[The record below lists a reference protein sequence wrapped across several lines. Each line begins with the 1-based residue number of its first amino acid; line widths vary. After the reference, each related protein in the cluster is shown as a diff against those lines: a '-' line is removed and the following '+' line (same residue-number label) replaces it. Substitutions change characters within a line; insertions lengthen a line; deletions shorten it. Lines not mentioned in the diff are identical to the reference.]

1 MFGSFFIL
9 KGEIMGYYKKICML
23 SGLPVKRNDKVK
35 VFFLVATGSYKSKET
50 ILVGNLVYPW
60 SAFKIVAA
68 LSVDAIYKGY
78 DKFEVVEN
86 IKSKIVLK
94 YLQAIMKRTELTYEN
109 MFNLIFDGETFIEY
123 YKENTFLSAGYVHD
137 DMYYKSIFYL
147 KEMNDGYDNIK
158 DDFERYL
165 SAKAKAVEMCKNDK
179 DDSMVEELVE
189 PEIGSLQQYIFGR
202 KNPYQFIKKNINP
215 SYTEHDFFNDF
226 CQDIYFM
233 DVMRETG
240 TLLIPNMDLNED
252 ISSHIKSK
260 LLIDALEKSL
270 NNDENDEYL
279 PVRSKVKVYQEISI
293 ENIKSF
299 YNEIEGNNSKSFKC
313 FEKFILEN
321 KGKSV
326 LLIKKEN
333 IKEYSFLSENLY
345 KHDKDIMLVF

>member
-1 MFGSFFIL
+1 
-9 KGEIMGYYKKICML
+9 MGYYKKICML
-23 SGLPVKRNDKVK
+23 SGVPIKTNDEVK
-35 VFFLVATGSYKSKET
+35 VFFLAATGSYKSKET

-60 SAFKIVAA
+60 SAFKIVAG
-68 LSVDAIYKGY
+68 LSIDAIYKGY
-78 DKFEVVEN
+78 DKFEVIEN

-94 YLQAIMKRTELTYEN
+94 YLKTIMKKPELTYEN

-123 YKENTFLSAGYVHD
+123 YKENTFLSAGYVHN
-137 DMYYKSIFYL
+137 DMYDKSISYL

-158 DDFERYL
+158 NDFERYL
-165 SAKAKAVEMCKNDK
+165 LEKAKAVEICKNDK
-179 DDSMVEELVE
+179 DSSMIEELVE
-189 PEIGSLQQYIFGR
+189 PEIGHLQQYIFGR
-202 KNPYQFIKKNINP
+202 KNSYQFIKKNINP

-226 CQDIYFM
+226 SKDIYFM

-260 LLIDALEKSL
+260 LLMDALEKSL

-293 ENIKSF
+293 ENIKNF
-299 YNEIEGNNSKSFKC
+299 YDEIEGNDSNSFKC

-321 KGKSV
+321 KNKSI

-333 IKEYSFLSENLY
+333 IKDYSFLIENLY
-345 KHDKDIMLVF
+345 EQDKDVMIIF